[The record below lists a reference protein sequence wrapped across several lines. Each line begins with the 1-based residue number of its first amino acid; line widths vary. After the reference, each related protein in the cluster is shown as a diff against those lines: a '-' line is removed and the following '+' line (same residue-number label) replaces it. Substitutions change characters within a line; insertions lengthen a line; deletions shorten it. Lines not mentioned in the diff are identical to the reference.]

1 MLADMNAL
9 TLAILGVAALV
20 TATISAFLGMGG
32 GMVLLAIMALLLPAQ
47 MVVPI
52 HGVVQ
57 MASNGTRT
65 LIFLRHV
72 RWRVFAAYVPL
83 ATVGLIVA
91 TSVWSGDK
99 LSWFKPGIGLFILA
113 FLIYRRYSPKLRNPP
128 LWIYAPLGLVVGFLA
143 IFVGATGPFLA
154 PFFLWDDFKK
164 ENVIATKAVCQ
175 MWLHLAKIPAFLTL
189 GFDYATHWSL
199 LAGLVAAVMV
209 GTFVGK
215 RLLGKMSERF
225 FTLLFQGVLT
235 VIAIVLIV
243 NGLGEWF
250 A

>member
-1 MLADMNAL
+1 MLSDMNAL
-9 TLAILGVAALV
+9 TLAILGAAALI
-20 TATISAFLGMGG
+20 TATISGFLGMGG
-32 GMVLLAIMALLLPAQ
+32 GMVLLAIMTLLIPSQ

-72 RWRVFAAYVPL
+72 RWRVFAIYVVP
-83 ATVGLIVA
+83 ATIGLIAA
-91 TSVWSGDK
+91 TQVWSGDK
-99 LSWFKPGIGLFILA
+99 LSWFKPAIGLFILA

-128 LWIYAPLGLVVGFLA
+128 LWIYAPLGLFVGFLT

-154 PFFLWDDFKK
+154 PFFLREDFEK

-175 MWLHLAKIPAFLTL
+175 MWLHMAKIPAFLTL
-189 GFDYATHWSL
+189 GFDYAAHWPL
-199 LAGLVAAVMV
+199 LAGLVVAVIV
-209 GTFVGK
+209 GTALGK

-225 FTLLFQGVLT
+225 FLVLFQGVLAI
-235 VIAIVLIV
+235 IAVVLIV
-243 NGLGEWF
+243 NGVQAWL
-250 A
+250 